1 MKFGIVSFYERIVV
15 QLERYRVWLKHVW
28 VLMVLTLAGVLC
40 STFLECRP
48 FDQYVFSYS
57 VQLVDPV

>member
-15 QLERYRVWLKHVW
+15 QLERYRVWLKYVW
-28 VLMVLTLAGVLC
+28 GLLVLTLVGVLC

-48 FDQYVFSYS
+48 FNQ
-57 VQLVDPV
+57 